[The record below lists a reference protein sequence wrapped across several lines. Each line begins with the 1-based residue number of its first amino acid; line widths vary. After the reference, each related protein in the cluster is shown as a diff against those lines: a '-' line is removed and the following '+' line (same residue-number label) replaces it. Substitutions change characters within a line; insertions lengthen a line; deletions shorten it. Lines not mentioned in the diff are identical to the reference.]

1 MTGSNNK
8 RPTGRPKQTVTEAI
22 DLKNLHVEW
31 DSIEEIRDRI
41 REGGDL
47 LIPSKGES
55 IPAIL
60 SNSSVLQPLI
70 TRMSLTQT
78 KPLPIVEP
86 LRDEVEAIFIKNKR
100 AENRESV
107 PDVVAASWKIRKLL
121 TFLKMKVRRKEVSS
135 ASWLLIKTHVLVHLY
150 VINF

>member
-1 MTGSNNK
+1 MTGSINK
-8 RPTGRPKQTVTEAI
+8 KPGGRPKQTITESI

-41 REGGDL
+41 RDGGDL
-47 LIPSKGES
+47 LISTKGES

-86 LRDEVEAIFIKNKR
+86 LRDEVEAIYIKNKR
-100 AENRESV
+100 GGNSESV
-107 PDVVAASWKIRKLL
+107 PDVVSESWKIRKLL
-121 TFLKMKVRRKEVSS
+121 TFLKMKVRRQEVSS
-135 ASWLLIKTHVLVHLY
+135 AS
-150 VINF
+150 

>member
-1 MTGSNNK
+1 MTRSINK
-8 RPTGRPKQTVTEAI
+8 KPGGRPKQTITESI

-41 REGGDL
+41 RDGGDL
-47 LIPSKGES
+47 LIPTKGES

-86 LRDEVEAIFIKNKR
+86 LRDEVEAIYIKNKR
-100 AENRESV
+100 GGNTESV

-121 TFLKMKVRRKEVSS
+121 TFLKMKVRRQEVSS
-135 ASWLLIKTHVLVHLY
+135 ASWL
-150 VINF
+150 